1 MPPISL
7 WVARYERPSKARRYD
22 AGESAVADSI
32 KKIEAKR
39 KKRLPGEE
47 LLDEEKGLP
56 LENE

>member
-1 MPPISL
+1 MPEDLP
-7 WVARYERPSKARRYD
+7 
-22 AGESAVADSI
+22 VADSI

-47 LLDEEKGLP
+47 PVDEEKELP